1 MGTLY
6 IEAECKT
13 EKEKRHGIHWKLHHM
28 QAPPILRKTKGPAL
42 PLYLLPIP
50 WRGGGGNTG
59 HGTIYK
65 IRIEAES
72 SGFHELSE
80 RIFLKVG
87 QIDLV
92 EALHSSL

>member
-42 PLYLLPIP
+42 LLYLLPIP
-50 WRGGGGNTG
+50 WGGGGNTG
-59 HGTIYK
+59 HGTIY
-65 IRIEAES
+65 IYI
-72 SGFHELSE
+72 H
-80 RIFLKVG
+80 IYTY
-87 QIDLV
+87 IDL
-92 EALHSSL
+92 AILCDLFWDGDL